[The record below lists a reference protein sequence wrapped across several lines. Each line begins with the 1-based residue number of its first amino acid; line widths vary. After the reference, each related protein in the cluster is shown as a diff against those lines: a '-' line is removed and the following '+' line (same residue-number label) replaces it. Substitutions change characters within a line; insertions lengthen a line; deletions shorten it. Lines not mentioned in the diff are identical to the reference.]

1 MELGLEVLWYCEGG
15 NKNSNNYG
23 KGDKKSIKPAATA
36 IGAAAET
43 EVVTK
48 AGGAAAATT
57 NKRTATCNSNKAGT
71 RTTLPATKI
80 AAAAAAKEAPL
91 KLRQQQKLHRY
102 WQQGGQ

>member
-36 IGAAAET
+36 IGAAAKT

-48 AGGAAAATT
+48 AGGAAAAT